1 MGTFWVFPN
10 GGQGVS
16 IYDPVKNSIVKTL
29 TNVTLSPPAG
39 YGDTVWMKDST
50 GTKNYVYISE
60 NTVGKQRMHYY
71 DATTQLYLG
80 NVPSTAGGKPLHT
93 YAVPFRY
100 EVYSHLD
107 IASGFDVF
115 TADSITTKT
124 ALAYQV
130 APMVHNGVSSAHG
143 KLLSETGLGNYGL
156 QTNVF
161 AGQVNLID
169 LSAKRQL
176 GVLNISRSTDTYQV
190 PK

>member
-130 APMVHNGVSSAHG
+130 ELPWYTMVYRQHM
-143 KLLSETGLGNYGL
+143 ENYFPRL
-156 QTNVF
+156 
-161 AGQVNLID
+161 D
-169 LSAKRQL
+169 LAIMDSKPTFSLVR
-176 GVLNISRSTDTYQV
+176 
-190 PK
+190 